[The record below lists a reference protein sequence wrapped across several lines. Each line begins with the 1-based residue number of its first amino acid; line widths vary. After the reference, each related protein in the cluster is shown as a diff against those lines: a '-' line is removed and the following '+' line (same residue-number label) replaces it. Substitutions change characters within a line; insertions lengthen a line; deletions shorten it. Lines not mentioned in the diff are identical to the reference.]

1 MEKSDTAAVADGTL
15 SAGEEVCKLA
25 VDSIVRLR
33 KTSLAATTR
42 CAATGFRAEGCVK
55 PPPVK
60 RLQMGQYSP
69 DELALRYRYSYDD
82 VALLNLLENVH
93 SAY

>member
-1 MEKSDTAAVADGTL
+1 VADGTL

-42 CAATGFRAEGCVK
+42 CAAIRFRAEGCVGPSSGK
-55 PPPVK
+55 W
-60 RLQMGQYSP
+60 LQEDQYSS
-69 DELALRYRYSYDD
+69 DELSLRYRYSYDE
-82 VALLNLLENVH
+82 VVLLNPLENVD